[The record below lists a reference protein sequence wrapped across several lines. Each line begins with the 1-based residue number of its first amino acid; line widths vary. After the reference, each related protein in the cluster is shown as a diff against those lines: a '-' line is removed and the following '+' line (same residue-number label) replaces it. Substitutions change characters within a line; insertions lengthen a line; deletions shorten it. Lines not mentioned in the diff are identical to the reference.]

1 MIDDLIFEYEKSGLP
16 FLIERV
22 VQNTGYGDYLHQDDD
37 RSEERLENIE
47 EFKAASEE
55 FTDDNSVQPLIDF
68 LESVAL
74 VSDTDKLDD
83 NSALVTLI
91 TLHQA
96 KGLEYPVVFM
106 VGMVLRYFSF
116 QKINLVGKEID
127 IPDLPSFSTGD
138 KVRHPKFGV
147 GLVTGTKPAG
157 VDLEVT
163 VAFGENQGIKRLL
176 LSFANLEKVD

>member
-1 MIDDLIFEYEKSGLP
+1 MVGMEEGILP
-16 FLIERV
+16 HERSLGDRDEMEEELRLAFV
-22 VQNTGYGDYLHQDDD
+22 GMTRAKERLYMTRAFQRGFRGGYGPNEPSRFLSDIPDSLLTE
-37 RSEERLENIE
+37 S
-47 EFKAASEE
+47 S
-55 FTDDNSVQPLIDF
+55 SVGHSSYEMDW
-68 LESVAL
+68 
-74 VSDTDKLDD
+74 SDTDNSKVVKRFRRTNIVDD
-83 NSALVTLI
+83 NNVSELSV
-91 TLHQA
+91 
-96 KGLEYPVVFM
+96 
-106 VGMVLRYFSF
+106 